1 MIRGDLSIIGGPS
14 LKLVTKL
21 SSELLGF
28 KIPSLVGDFGSMLY
42 SRTYSSHLA
51 LDSIQNVCFV
61 LNPIQLE
68 GYPQL
73 LLNKSKE

>member
-14 LKLVTKL
+14 LELVTKL

-42 SRTYSSHLA
+42 SRTYSIHISLWTQ
-51 LDSIQNVCFV
+51 SKMYV
-61 LNPIQLE
+61 LFWTQSN
-68 GYPQL
+68 
-73 LLNKSKE
+73 